1 MTRDEILTTVARN
14 RDRLRAL
21 DVRELAL
28 FGSYARDTPSS
39 SSDIDFLV
47 EFDRKSFDNYMAVKE
62 LLESLFK
69 KPVDLVLKS
78 TIKPRLRE
86 NILREAVRAA

>member
-21 DVRELAL
+21 HVRELSL
-28 FGSYARDTPSS
+28 FCSYARGTPSS

-62 LLESLFK
+62 FLESLFK
-69 KPVDLVLKS
+69 TRVDLVLKS

>member
-14 RDRLRAL
+14 GDRLRAL
-21 DVRELAL
+21 HVRELAL
-28 FGSYARDTPSS
+28 FGSYARGTPSS
-39 SSDIDFLV
+39 GSDIDFLV

-62 LLESLFK
+62 FLESLFK
-69 KPVDLVLKS
+69 TRVDLVLKS